1 MQKAEADFASD
12 CMLKL
17 CYRLDFGI
25 WASLRHRVGNKVRF
39 GAHLGV
45 CWMTLSG
52 WNKAR
57 GSLFTT

>member
-45 CWMTLSG
+45 CWM
-52 WNKAR
+52 
-57 GSLFTT
+57 